1 MKLWNSEPVC
11 ITYSLYNYLYIYQVS
26 IMYPMFFKKK
36 YLCIYMG
43 ASGSLLRDLC
53 CLFGILT
60 LRRTDS
66 LAVVSASV
74 VVVQELQNTRASVVV
89 ALGLSDCAGRALE
102 CLGSVRSVC
111 RLSCSVA

>member
-1 MKLWNSEPVC
+1 
-11 ITYSLYNYLYIYQVS
+11 
-26 IMYPMFFKKK
+26 
-36 YLCIYMG
+36 MG
-43 ASGSLLRDLC
+43 ALGCLLRDLC

-74 VVVQELQNTRASVVV
+74 VVVHELQNTRASVVV
-89 ALGLSDCAGRALE
+89 ALGLSDRVGRALE
-102 CLGSVRSVC
+102 CLGSVRTVC